1 MHATQPYDHQRV
13 VAKYHHASKEHIQ
26 DAIDAAMEAR
36 REWESM
42 PFEHRAAIFLKA
54 SDLIA
59 GKYRPDVLAT
69 TMVGQA
75 KTVLQA
81 EIDAACEVID
91 FYRFAVAFAA
101 DLYRVSIIII
111 FTLNLP
117 AHAYLTVLS
126 TEQIAFKFCS
136 LFFTNYVSD
145 FRVSQNITLPMF
157 GTAWS
162 TEGWKDLS
170 PA

>member
-1 MHATQPYDHQRV
+1 MHSLLFNIIMTCIIQNYAYPSNMCTLFQCSEISSLHTHTHTHTQPYDHQRA
-13 VAKYHHASKEHIQ
+13 VAKYHHASKEHLQ

-54 SDLIA
+54 GDLIA
-59 GKYRPDVLAT
+59 TKYRPDILAT

-101 DLYRVSIIII
+101 DLYKVS
-111 FTLNLP
+111 
-117 AHAYLTVLS
+117 HALHRFNCIL
-126 TEQIAFKFCS
+126 
-136 LFFTNYVSD
+136 
-145 FRVSQNITLPMF
+145 
-157 GTAWS
+157 
-162 TEGWKDLS
+162 
-170 PA
+170 

>member
-1 MHATQPYDHQRV
+1 MHTHTYAHTRSRIQPYDHQRV
-13 VAKYHHASKEHIQ
+13 VAKYHHASKEHVQ

-54 SDLIA
+54 SDLLA
-59 GKYRPDVLAT
+59 GKYRPDILAT

-101 DLYRVSIIII
+101 ELYRVSYIKK
-111 FTLNLP
+111 LP
-117 AHAYLTVLS
+117 TQCHAYLTVLYLS
-126 TEQIAFKFCS
+126 KLQHIAFKFCS
-136 LFFTNYVSD
+136 FH
-145 FRVSQNITLPMF
+145 
-157 GTAWS
+157 
-162 TEGWKDLS
+162 
-170 PA
+170 